1 MSVERTPQGQ
11 GQGQGQAQASGSR
24 ATPDFTFAG
33 PPPAPVVMSPDQ
45 FKSLIDRIPSGQAA
59 PGQAEGGQDY
69 GPNVSSVSVKLP
81 TFWINDPELW
91 FLQVESVFATRTP
104 PVTRDITKFDHVV
117 TALPTEALNAVFNV
131 IRMPRATPDRY
142 EQLKRALRLTYG
154 KTQAQRHIELIE
166 YAATKEPVLDV
177 KPSNM
182 LMYIKDLIG
191 DSKEAFERAVFL
203 NRLPNSVRSI
213 LASSTATSNEAL
225 ALEANQIMEAFLL
238 ARPGCT
244 PASVMAMESV
254 QPPYPSSSAVASSSQ
269 AVAFPAAPPPPLPC
283 QISAVSQHQ
292 KTPNASFLCFIHAK
306 YGPKAYSCKSKQ
318 CPMHHLVQKKQG
330 NSRAGR

>member
-1 MSVERTPQGQ
+1 MS
-11 GQGQGQAQASGSR
+11 
-24 ATPDFTFAG
+24 
-33 PPPAPVVMSPDQ
+33 
-45 FKSLIDRIPSGQAA
+45 
-59 PGQAEGGQDY
+59 
-69 GPNVSSVSVKLP
+69 
-81 TFWINDPELW
+81 LW
-91 FLQVESVFATRTP
+91 VLST
-104 PVTRDITKFDHVV
+104 
-117 TALPTEALNAVFNV
+117 NV

-142 EQLKRALRLTYG
+142 EQLKRALRLAYG

-244 PASVMAMESV
+244 PASVMAMESM
-254 QPPYPSSSAVASSSQ
+254 QPPSPS
-269 AVAFPAAPPPPLPC
+269 PAAAFSASPPPLPY
-283 QISAVSQHQ
+283 QISAVSQPQ
-292 KTPNASFLCFIHAK
+292 KTPNSSFLCFIHAK

-330 NSRAGR
+330 NSGAGR